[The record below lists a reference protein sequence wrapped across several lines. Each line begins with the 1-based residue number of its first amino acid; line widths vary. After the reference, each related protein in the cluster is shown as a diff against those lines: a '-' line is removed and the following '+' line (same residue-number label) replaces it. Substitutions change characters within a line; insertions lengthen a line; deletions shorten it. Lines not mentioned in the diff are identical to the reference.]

1 MKDDQVTFY
10 AQLSFAGEAHTY
22 DLGADENLHPGEL
35 NDKFK
40 SLKVGQQAKVLA
52 WQHANQTGKYREW
65 NLDQSDITGIG
76 GLSRFKVTRD
86 TTLPIAVR
94 LEDLTG
100 GQNRQYSLKVDSFEV
115 GQILVY
121 SGDLEYGLVG
131 IMPEDGPPV
140 TTAIYV
146 RDEQSGNYVATGSV
160 YFAWNGTTKSV
171 DVADETNF
179 PDNMRYK
186 RDGRNQFIFELTA
199 V

>member
-40 SLKVGQQAKVLA
+40 SVKVGRQAKVLA

-65 NLDQSDITGIG
+65 DLDQADITGIG
-76 GLSRFKVTRD
+76 GLSRFKVIRD

-115 GQILVY
+115 GQALVY
-121 SGDLEYGLVG
+121 SGDPEYGLVG

-146 RDEQSGNYVATGSV
+146 RDEQSGNYVATGAV
-160 YFAWNGTTKSV
+160 HFAWNSTTKSV
-171 DVADETNF
+171 DIADDTNF
-179 PDNMRYK
+179 PANMEYK
-186 RDGRNQFIFELTA
+186 RDGRNQFIFELTS